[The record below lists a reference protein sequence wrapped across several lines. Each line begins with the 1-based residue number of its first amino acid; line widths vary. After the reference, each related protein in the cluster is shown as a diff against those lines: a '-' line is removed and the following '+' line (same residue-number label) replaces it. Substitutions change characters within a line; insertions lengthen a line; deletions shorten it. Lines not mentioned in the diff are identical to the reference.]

1 MMQGAAVAE
10 TAAAAPQPLQSAA
23 QAADQL
29 PVPQA
34 AAAEAQPRPAA
45 APFVVPKVPCY
56 QGTCQVP
63 GCGKDL
69 SCEAPYYQR
78 RSFCQQHVTAPAV
91 SFGGVPCRFCQQCAK
106 FQRLSDFKDANRSCR
121 SALMKRHT
129 GRAKPHTPNKAAKNG
144 THSAAAAAAAKAEC
158 QL

>member
-1 MMQGAAVAE
+1 MQGAAVAE

-56 QGTCQVP
+56 QGTCQV
-63 GCGKDL
+63 
-69 SCEAPYYQR
+69 
-78 RSFCQQHVTAPAV
+78 
-91 SFGGVPCRFCQQCAK
+91 
-106 FQRLSDFKDANRSCR
+106 
-121 SALMKRHT
+121 SALCLTCSRT
-129 GRAKPHTPNKAAKNG
+129 SGERAVLNMQPHKW
-144 THSAAAAAAAKAEC
+144 
-158 QL
+158 